1 MKQIQVRTSEVA
13 RYAAKYI
20 VNNGSDIITA
30 TAKGVE
36 LAALRSR
43 LMNNKE
49 LVKIC
54 YRKKNGEIR
63 TAIASLHPD
72 ICKAMINGNGL
83 PKKVYGQF
91 SYVELFPDGTLQ
103 WRSFIESNFIGTIE
117 D

>member
-13 RYAAKYI
+13 RYAAKYV

-36 LAALRSR
+36 LVALRSR
-43 LMNNKE
+43 LMNIKE

-54 YRKKNGEIR
+54 YKKKNVEIR